1 MSKKT
6 WWVIVVIVIVLIAI
20 GVWSAKKGE
29 APVTSGEGRTASVT
43 FAALNASG
51 ENGTATISEMDGKV
65 KVILNV
71 QGAPAGVEQ
80 PAHIHKGACPTP
92 GDVVYPLNSVVNGVS
107 ETVLDAT
114 VDALVGGLPLA
125 VNVHKSQ
132 SEVNMYVA
140 CGDVV
145 AF

>member
-1 MSKKT
+1 MLTQVKVRAVGNARNLGPS
-6 WWVIVVIVIVLIAI
+6 
-20 GVWSAKKGE
+20 
-29 APVTSGEGRTASVT
+29 EG
-43 FAALNASG
+43 
-51 ENGTATISEMDGKV
+51 